1 MDLNADVSEAL
12 FFTGDGDVDAL
23 GRLLDALRS
32 VRTTLDVCVFTIT
45 DDRIVR
51 VLKRL
56 HRKGVAVRVI
66 TDNDTSVATGSDIG
80 DLREDGIEV
89 RTDDNEFH
97 MHHKVRAA
105 AALLV
110 TLAIVGPLC
119 CAGALGGKA
128 ISSRRQHV

>member
-1 MDLNADVSEAL
+1 MGGGTPHDEGFDSDEDPEMDLNADVSEAL

-32 VRTTLDVCVFTIT
+32 VRTTLDVCV
-45 DDRIVR
+45 
-51 VLKRL
+51 
-56 HRKGVAVRVI
+56 I

-97 MHHKVRAA
+97 MHHKFAV
-105 AALLV
+105 LDNTVLV
-110 TLAIVGPLC
+110 NGSYNWTR
-119 CAGALGGKA
+119 GASQKN
-128 ISSRRQHV
+128 